1 MTFIRRLALVLLFLG
16 GSAAPAAAQGSSEW
30 LFQTA
35 FEIQSIGTRCLEGGQ
50 PQTVHILGVLDPD
63 GILSPQ
69 ESATMATDLTGFLA
83 GRLNVRVSK
92 AANLGDIAGSYSGF
106 SDEQSEELG
115 DFVRATSQ
123 ADVTILLA
131 PVQRAGNAVQ
141 TEVRMWTRGDDALSC
156 APSFRVRIPVTT
168 VDPMCARSYEM
179 ARGAGTVERLEA
191 FIEFFPDCPEV
202 LEARA
207 MVAETRAAEA
217 ERLRLEGCRR
227 DFQAA
232 VTARTVSAFD
242 TFIDNGLECPEY
254 QSALLMRETLR
265 ESETCVTT
273 YRQAEQENTEESY
286 TAYLRDHLTCP
297 QAGAA
302 QIRLDAL
309 RDAAAAA
316 EAEAEAAAQG
326 SGVQQLQSGTKSP
339 PPAQQI
345 APAPV
350 QRAPTCDELWYQR
363 NAIYD
368 AAGYCFQT
376 ARAQQV
382 FDNTGCTGGTPSGSA
397 MREVERIIGLEQQY
411 GCR

>member
-1 MTFIRRLALVLLFLG
+1 MAVFRKIALVLGFLG
-16 GSAAPAAAQGSSEW
+16 ATASSAAAQGSSEW

-50 PQTVHILGVLDPD
+50 PQTVHILGVLDKD

-69 ESATMATDLTGFLA
+69 ESTTIATDLTGFLA

-92 AANLGDIAGSYSGF
+92 ADNLGDIAGSYAGF

-115 DFVRATSQ
+115 NYVRATSQ

-131 PVQRAGNAVQ
+131 PVQRDGTAVQ

-156 APSFRVRIPVTT
+156 APSFRVRIPVAT

-202 LEARA
+202 AEARA
-207 MVAETRAAEA
+207 TVSETRAAQL
-217 ERLRLEGCRR
+217 ERQRLEGCRR

-232 VTARTVSAFD
+232 VTARKVSAFD
-242 TFIDNGLECPEY
+242 TFIDTSLDCPEY

-265 ESETCVTT
+265 ESETCVMA
-273 YRQAEQENTEESY
+273 YRDAEQSNTEESY
-286 TAYLRDHLTCP
+286 GAYLRDHLTCP

-309 RDAAAAA
+309 KDAAAASQT
-316 EAEAEAAAQG
+316 AQDTQN
-326 SGVQQLQSGTKSP
+326 SGVQQLGSGDKAP
-339 PPAQQI
+339 PVSQPVIQQ
-345 APAPV
+345 PV

-376 ARAQQV
+376 ARGQQV
-382 FDNTGCTGGTPSGSA
+382 FNNAGCTGGTPSGSA
-397 MREVERIIGLEQQY
+397 MQEVQRIIRLEEQY